1 MGDAGMYETEKSR
14 RGKTALMGIDV
25 TQAAIIL
32 RRNVILRLADR
43 DVAIMAGGAVATIYT
58 EMIEADAG
66 KGIEHVRA
74 VT

>member
-1 MGDAGMYETEKSR
+1 
-14 RGKTALMGIDV
+14 MGIDV
-25 TQAAIIL
+25 TRAAIIL
-32 RRNVILRLADR
+32 RRNVILRLADC
-43 DVAIMAGGAVATIYT
+43 DVAIMAGGAVAAIYT